1 MSVWEAL
8 LLGLIQGAT
17 EFLPVS
23 SSGHL
28 VISQALLGIQEGG
41 ILIEISL
48 HVATLLAVVI
58 YFRSRLLWIVSNL
71 GREGGEGQ
79 GARRYALW
87 LTIGTVPAVLA
98 GLLGKDIVE
107 RLFDS
112 PRVALSGLLA
122 TGFIL
127 ISTHRARSTGRRADG
142 PAGLGMGFAQAL
154 AIVPGISRSGSTIA
168 AGMWL
173 GVEKRDAAEFS
184 FLLSI
189 PAIAGAAVLQ
199 GFELAQIG
207 ASGPSLFSLPMA
219 VGFVAAFL
227 SGFAAIAGLLEVLRR
242 RGLVP
247 FAWYCWVVGLAGLI
261 ML

>member
-1 MSVWEAL
+1 MSPWEAL

-28 VISQALLGIQEGG
+28 IISQALLGIHEGG
-41 ILIEISL
+41 ILIEITL
-48 HVATLLAVVI
+48 HVATLLAVLI
-58 YFRSRLLWIVSNL
+58 YFRSRLTWIVLNC
-71 GREGGEGQ
+71 GRAVPESRA
-79 GARRYALW
+79 ARRYALW
-87 LTIGTVPAVLA
+87 LAIGTVPAVVV
-98 GLLGKDIVE
+98 GLLGKNVVE
-107 RLFDS
+107 QLFDS
-112 PRVALSGLLA
+112 PRAALVGLLV
-122 TGFIL
+122 TGLIL
-127 ISTHRARSTGRRADG
+127 ISTHRARSRGRRADG
-142 PAGLGMGFAQAL
+142 PAGLGMGIAQAL

-189 PAIAGAAVLQ
+189 PAIAGAGILQ
-199 GFELAQIG
+199 AFELGGVGTSGIG
-207 ASGPSLFSLPMA
+207 LFSLPMA
-219 VGFVAAFL
+219 VGFAAAFL

-242 RGLVP
+242 KGLTP
-247 FAWYCWVVGLAGLI
+247 FAWYCWVVGLVGLI